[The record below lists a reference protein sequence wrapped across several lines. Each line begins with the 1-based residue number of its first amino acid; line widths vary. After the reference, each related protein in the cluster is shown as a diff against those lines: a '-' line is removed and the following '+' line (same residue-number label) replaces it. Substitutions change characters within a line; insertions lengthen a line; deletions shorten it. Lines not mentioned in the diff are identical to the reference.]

1 MKAKVF
7 SLVFLFIL
15 VFNKIIFSQ
24 ENLIPT
30 KQLMMGITNVAQNEM
45 VRHNLTAIGKVWEW
59 NDAIWGFR
67 ISTNPEVYNSTLV
80 TYGPAD
86 FSTSNWPGFNWVW
99 LNQPPTTCPSWGLGL
114 YRVTNSKYPSKYFYL
129 DARDSDYGSI
139 VTPPD
144 FYVYF
149 DGNLEKFAYTK
160 VPPPSHNRNEWI
172 FVNQGELI
180 KVSQIF
186 NRAPKTSG
194 LSNFW
199 SNALV
204 LVNNGQNHPRLIWGV
219 YPNDNFVLLYYK
231 VYKLNYEGVFEVY
244 ATTTNTEFV
253 DYNETIITG
262 PHQANEFIVKYKVT
276 AVGYLN
282 NVLTETEFTNT
293 VEARVQGFAPY
304 KIGHNN
310 PGVPDRYFV
319 FQNYPNPFNP
329 RTNIKFS
336 IPEEANVVIKVYDV
350 LGNEI
355 MELFNDK
362 KQAGEYEVEF
372 DGSKLNSGV
381 YFYTFRAGEY
391 TVTKKMILIK

>member
-1 MKAKVF
+1 MKAKIF
-7 SLVFLFIL
+7 SLVVLILITLNNFL
-15 VFNKIIFSQ
+15 FSQ

-30 KQLMMGITNVAQNEM
+30 KQLMMGITNVGQHEM
-45 VRHNLTAIGKVWEW
+45 VNHNLTAIGKVWEW

-67 ISTNPEVYNSTLV
+67 ISTNPEVYNSTLT

-86 FSTSNWPGFNWVW
+86 FTTSNWPGFNLIW
-99 LNQPPTTCPSWGLGL
+99 LSMSPPYWGLGL
-114 YRVTNSKYPSKYFYL
+114 FKVTNSKYPGKYFYL

-149 DGNLEKFAYTK
+149 NGILGKYAYSK
-160 VPPPSHNRNEWI
+160 EPPPNPGNHWTLI
-172 FVNQGELI
+172 NQGELV
-180 KVSQIF
+180 KVSRIF
-186 NRAPKTSG
+186 NRTPKTSG
-194 LSNFW
+194 LPNFW

-253 DYNETIITG
+253 DYNETIVTG
-262 PHQANEFIVKYKVT
+262 PLQANEFIVKYKVT

-304 KIGHNN
+304 KIGAGNSN
-310 PGVPDRYFV
+310 VPDRYFV

-329 RTNIKFS
+329 RTRIQFS
-336 IPEEANVVIKVYDV
+336 IPEEVKVTIKVYDV
-350 LGNEI
+350 LGNEV
-355 MELFNDK
+355 MELVNDK
-362 KQAGEYEVEF
+362 REAGNYEVEF
-372 DGSKLNSGV
+372 DGSGLNSGI

-391 TVTKKMILIK
+391 VSTKKMILVK